1 MKRKLSARRANL
13 LSSSKGE
20 QMRIAN
26 YEIER
31 KIVALD
37 SFTNYNA
44 TIHAVHS
51 GNRYSIVHWNT
62 VILEYNT
69 NTNTIDFLASG
80 YISQTT
86 SALVGRILRSL
97 PRGSVEAYLAALPP
111 SHTKKRLTRMLHIR
125 SVRY

>member
-1 MKRKLSARRANL
+1 
-13 LSSSKGE
+13 
-20 QMRIAN
+20 MRIAN

-44 TIHAVHS
+44 TIHAVHAGS
-51 GNRYSIVHWNT
+51 KYSIVHWNT
-62 VILEYNT
+62 LILEYNT
-69 NTNTIDFLASG
+69 ETNTIEYLASG

-97 PRGSVEAYLAALPP
+97 PRGSVEAYLDTLPP
-111 SHTKKRLTRMLHIR
+111 SHTKKRLTRMLHIHT
-125 SVRY
+125 VRY